1 MTIVDCT
8 DTAICL
14 RRLDGN
20 VDVVGSSWLQRA
32 SDADAGVLDRA
43 VGPVL
48 DVGCG
53 PGRHVVALAERGVTV
68 LGLDVTPSVLGAA
81 RARGAPVLE
90 RSVFDRVPGAG
101 RWGSALLLDGNL
113 GIGGDPVFLLGRIA
127 RLLRP
132 GGSVLVEL
140 AAPGTRAPTRTV
152 FLDLDGRPG
161 PWFRWAHVAADELA
175 ALARTAAM
183 TIGDRWTGDHR
194 WFAELVTRRP

>member
-1 MTIVDCT
+1 VTVIDRT
-8 DTAICL
+8 EPAICL
-14 RRLDGN
+14 RRPDGELD
-20 VDVVGSSWLQRA
+20 VAGSPWLQRA
-32 SDADAGVLDRA
+32 SEVDTGLLERA

-68 LGLDVTPSVLGAA
+68 LGLDVTPSALGAA

-132 GGSVLVEL
+132 GGTILVEL
-140 AAPGTRAPTRTV
+140 APPGTRAATRTV
-152 FLDLDGRPG
+152 YLDLNGRAG

-175 ALARTAAM
+175 ALARTAAL
-183 TIGDRWTGDHR
+183 TIGDRWAGDDR
-194 WFAELVTRRP
+194 WFAELVPPRS